1 MVHESCW
8 LTFLLKKKIHFQIAD
23 LSDSGLLPGLQIAV
37 ESMLVGELS
46 IFLLSYELMYG
57 ELGITPRIKPKAD
70 CVFYV
75 KLIKSIVTPTE
86 GYV

>member
-1 MVHESCW
+1 M
-8 LTFLLKKKIHFQIAD
+8 FIIIFFHFQIVD

-46 IFLLSYELMYG
+46 VFLLSSELMYG
-57 ELGITPRIKPKAD
+57 ELGIAPRIKPKAD

-75 KLIKSIVTPTE
+75 KLMKSIITPTE
-86 GYV
+86 GCVSNLL

>member
-1 MVHESCW
+1 MN
-8 LTFLLKKKIHFQIAD
+8 
-23 LSDSGLLPGLQIAV
+23 IAV

-46 IFLLSYELMYG
+46 VFLLSYELMYG
-57 ELGITPRIKPKAD
+57 ELGIAPRIKPKAD